1 MRFIEILDLND
12 RQVNS
17 FPPKDMFPVIPMD
30 EEMQNINFITT
41 EGKERSF
48 GELIDN
54 GIIPS
59 EARAEKGILYYNE
72 SFSINKV
79 FDTEILLTTHGIVA
93 RNPRQEGEYMFMPYS
108 DFSGVECFQEN
119 RSQDSSEPPQPLIR
133 LIGKNESFD
142 LSSKYLGDFYPFVKS
157 AEVECLYFILS
168 HFYAGF
174 KENQSTIELDTSKI
188 IFLKSSNNEI
198 DDKEQAVEI
207 TDSKIPPG
215 NDNLDG
221 MIEEFLDFSNEVTMK
236 MLTEGYTGKG
246 SFTAPDGTNYVG
258 GFNGGKYDIQ
268 GTLTFPDGENYNGE
282 WKDGNIHGKGTYTFA
297 TGDKYIG
304 EFRVGVKNG
313 NGIYTHGKGEFEGDK
328 YEGEWKD
335 DTRNGK
341 GTLTLGKGEWEG
353 DKYEGEWKD
362 GKRHGKGKYTYAD
375 GEDVITGLWQ
385 DGVLIAD
392 RVDLNDKDSN
402 IKETTEII
410 ENKKD
415 ETSIEKIIREWNSE
429 GMLEIEKK
437 DFIHHLSVIYPEL
450 KENTIKTM
458 ITTMIVNKRTRT
470 YYHGC
475 KKPRKCSEEN
485 NYDFLYVNDDNYL
498 TRYEEAK
505 HGFWEIYKRQ
515 DSKLDVRL
523 VS

>member
-30 EEMQNINFITT
+30 EEMRNINFITT

-59 EARAEKGILYYNE
+59 EARAEKGILYYHE
-72 SFSINKV
+72 LFSINKV
-79 FDTEILLTTHGIVA
+79 FETEILLTTHGIVT
-93 RNPRQEGEYMFMPYS
+93 RNPREEGRYMLMPYGS
-108 DFSGVECFQEN
+108 FTGVECLGYGN
-119 RSQDSSEPPQPLIR
+119 PPQPLIH
-133 LIGKNESFD
+133 LVGKNESLD
-142 LSSKYLGDFYPFVKS
+142 LSTQYIAGHLAVKS

-198 DDKEQAVEI
+198 DNKEQTVEI
-207 TDSKIPPG
+207 TDNKDFPG

-221 MIEEFLDFSNEVTMK
+221 MIEEFLDFSNEVTMN
-236 MLTEGYTGKG
+236 MLAEGYTGKG

-258 GFNGGKYDIQ
+258 GFNEGKYDSQ
-268 GTLTFPDGENYNGE
+268 GTLTFTDGENYNGE

-313 NGIYTHGKGEFEGDK
+313 KGTYTYGKGEFEGDV
-328 YEGEWKD
+328 YVGDFKD
-335 DTRNGK
+335 DNRNGE

-353 DKYEGEWKD
+353 DEYEGEWKD
-362 GKRHGKGKYTYAD
+362 GKRHGKGKYTYSD
-375 GEDVITGLWQ
+375 GKYFNGVWQ
-385 DGVLIAD
+385 DGVLIGD
-392 RVDLNDKDSN
+392 RVDLNEKDLN
-402 IKETTEII
+402 IKQTTEII
-410 ENKKD
+410 ENKKE

-429 GMLEIEKK
+429 GMIEIEKK
-437 DFIHHLSVIYPEL
+437 DFIHHLSIIYPEL

-458 ITTMIVNKRTRT
+458 VTTMIVNKRTRT

-498 TRYEEAK
+498 TRYEEGK
-505 HGFWEIYKRQ
+505 HGIWEIFKRQ
-515 DSKLDVRL
+515 DGKLDVKL